1 MNIEK
6 FNKISAEIADQH
18 KRLKYPKFPQV
29 GDIVV
34 FAHPKNLGFQWV
46 VIKKNDKNLL
56 MLPADNNP
64 LAGSTDI
71 NLDLLTLRCGHKFI
85 INKDKLKT
93 CERVGVLDNWDLQY
107 ALDKQVRSS
116 ALQQETDYDP
126 EYQAW
131 MEQVQDAVKA
141 ISKVSFLERMKEKI
155 INWITVPPYQK
166 LAFAATLVLVMIIIL
181 PSQPDSPIDITYK
194 TIETNKTYETE
205 QKLAQLKFRWE
216 KSAGNV
222 YGFSSNSQ
230 ESKAAKAFGAGL
242 LFSRESLL
250 NKTSK
255 DHWLNTE
262 WKSYF
267 NLGRWTVLLWI
278 ASQQDMSEEFWKQ
291 QRDILSQFKA
301 EFKERKVLFQLEKIE
316 PLLSKRELEK
326 MMYFLAPAGKET
338 KS

>member
-18 KRLKYPKFPQV
+18 KRLKCPKFPQV

-34 FAHPKNLGFQWV
+34 FAHPKTLGFQWV

-71 NLDLLTLRCGHKFI
+71 NLDLLTLRCGYKFLI
-85 INKDKLKT
+85 HKDKLKT
-93 CERVGVLDNWDLQY
+93 CERVGILDNWDLQY
-107 ALDKQVRSS
+107 ALDTEVRSS

-141 ISKVSFLERMKEKI
+141 ISKVSFLEKIKENV
-155 INWITVPPYQK
+155 INWITVQPYQK
-166 LAFAATLVLVMIIIL
+166 LAFAASLVLAMIIIL
-181 PSQPDSPIDITYK
+181 PSQPAAPIDITFK
-194 TIETNKTYETE
+194 TINANKNAQTK
-205 QKLAQLKFRWE
+205 QKLVQLKFRWE
-216 KSAGNV
+216 KSTGN
-222 YGFSSNSQ
+222 GFAFGPKSSDSQ
-230 ESKAAKAFGAGL
+230 AAKAFGAGL

-250 NKTSK
+250 NKTSE
-255 DHWLNTE
+255 DHWLNTK
-262 WKSYF
+262 WKSDF

-278 ASQQDMSEEFWKQ
+278 ASQQDMPDEFWKQ

-316 PLLSKRELEK
+316 PLLSKRALSLKLEK
-326 MMYFLAPAGKET
+326 MMYFLAPRG
-338 KS
+338 